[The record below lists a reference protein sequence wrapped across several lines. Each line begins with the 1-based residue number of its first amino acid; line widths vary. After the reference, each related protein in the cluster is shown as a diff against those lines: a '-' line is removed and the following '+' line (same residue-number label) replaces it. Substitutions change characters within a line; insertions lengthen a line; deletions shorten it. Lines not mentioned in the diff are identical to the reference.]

1 MRAAVVI
8 MPMISASY
16 GSNFN
21 DDDSESQALL
31 YKNSLHVDRS
41 YSRET
46 TKFSGNNNGLWIKFA
61 IIILSMFAT
70 LLVITWAIDALPNEP
85 SIHAAI
91 SSLGTSRTS
100 NDIGCLTS
108 ADVHLLASNEYGV
121 YQAPYPWLLNSNSTD
136 LVEPFKSTTLSLLGV
151 PQQAC
156 SGLEYLWR
164 INYLNGSSLYFAHT
178 SSPQLTLTL
187 STVGVFAIEIISGK
201 LQDFPSSLSSPS
213 HARLVY
219 NGNIVSK

>member
-1 MRAAVVI
+1 
-8 MPMISASY
+8 MPKISTSY

-21 DDDSESQALL
+21 DDNDDSESQALL
-31 YKNSLHVDRS
+31 HKNNVHVNRS
-41 YSRET
+41 YSRDT
-46 TKFSGNNNGLWIKFA
+46 TKSSGNGLWIKFA

-70 LLVITWAIDALPNEP
+70 LLVITWAIDALPNEA

-91 SSLGTSRTS
+91 SPLETLRRP

-108 ADVHLLASNEYGV
+108 ADVHLRASNEYGV
-121 YQAPYPWLLNSNSTD
+121 YQAPYPWLLNNNNTD

-164 INYLNGSSLYFAHT
+164 INYMNGSSLYFAHT
-178 SSPQLTLTL
+178 SVPHLTLIL
-187 STVGVFAIEIISGK
+187 STVGVFAIEIISGE
-201 LQDFPSSLSSPS
+201 LNDFPSSLSSPS

-219 NGNIVSK
+219 NGTIVSK

>member
-1 MRAAVVI
+1 

-31 YKNSLHVDRS
+31 HKNSLHVDRS

-46 TKFSGNNNGLWIKFA
+46 TKFSGNGLWIKFA

-85 SIHAAI
+85 SIHAAD
-91 SSLGTSRTS
+91 
-100 NDIGCLTS
+100 DIGCLTS

-219 NGNIVSK
+219 NGTIVSK

>member
-1 MRAAVVI
+1 
-8 MPMISASY
+8 MPKISASY

-21 DDDSESQALL
+21 DDNSESQALL
-31 YKNSLHVDRS
+31 YKNNLHVERS
-41 YSRET
+41 YSQET
-46 TKFSGNNNGLWIKFA
+46 TKSSGNGLWIKFA

-91 SSLGTSRTS
+91 STLDTSIRP

-108 ADVHLLASNEYGV
+108 TEVHLRASNEYGV
-121 YQAPYPWLLNSNSTD
+121 YEAPYPWLLNNNSTA

-164 INYLNGSSLYFAHT
+164 INYMNGSSLYFAHT
-178 SSPQLTLTL
+178 SAPQLTLTL
-187 STVGVFAIEIISGK
+187 NTVGVFAIEIISGE

-219 NGNIVSK
+219 NGTIVSK